1 MRDLSMN
8 KRVFCTKVAKY
19 ITPTNQR
26 TPRVQK
32 ILPEGP
38 QAGEKSMSARST
50 DYSHQGPPA
59 SQPPEGR
66 WLRRLAGF
74 GRTSGSA
81 EPEEARL
88 PSGRHVALATAFAM
102 AVALGPISSSPR
114 NRLTHTIK
122 GGEGLHFQHTL
133 RRRIISSLLYS

>member
-1 MRDLSMN
+1 MQDLSMN
-8 KRVFCTKVAKY
+8 KRVFCTKMAKY

-59 SQPPEGR
+59 SQPPESR
-66 WLRRLAGF
+66 WLRRLAWF
-74 GRTSGSA
+74 GQTSGGSA
-81 EPEEARL
+81 TLWP
-88 PSGRHVALATAFAM
+88 
-102 AVALGPISSSPR
+102 PR
-114 NRLTHTIK
+114 APHNRLCNDGCGGPDLILSSEPTFTHYKRRGRPSLSTHTQK
-122 GGEGLHFQHTL
+122 KNH
-133 RRRIISSLLYS
+133 